1 MLFYLLVFC
10 GKKIRDCISSLVC
23 VVYIG
28 IYKVGCNIYAKR
40 CLLNGYNPS
49 NLIYQKVSISHNPS
63 YWIYQ
68 NVPIDWKNSYWMKM
82 CLLNEKVPI
91 DWKYAYWKV
100 KRHNCSVFLNVYV
113 SLIYVVM
120 WCNEECST
128 KSQTFR
134 FYIILVANS
143 CNARRIATKWV
154 SGGKKKKPLL
164 LSWSSKQKLH

>member
-40 CLLNGYNPS
+40 CLLNGYNPL

-82 CLLNEKVPI
+82 CLLTENVSIE
-91 DWKYAYWKV
+91 WKSAYWLKICLLKSEKAQLFGV
-100 KRHNCSVFLNVYV
+100 FKCIHVIDLCSHVVQWGVFNKKSNF
-113 SLIYVVM
+113 SLLY
-120 WCNEECST
+120 
-128 KSQTFR
+128 
-134 FYIILVANS
+134 YIS
-143 CNARRIATKWV
+143 
-154 SGGKKKKPLL
+154 
-164 LSWSSKQKLH
+164 H

>member
-68 NVPIDWKNSYWMKM
+68 N
-82 CLLNEKVPI
+82 VPI

>member
-1 MLFYLLVFC
+1 MPKGAYWMVITLQIWYT
-10 GKKIRDCISSLVC
+10 
-23 VVYIG
+23 
-28 IYKVGCNIYAKR
+28 KR
-40 CLLNGYNPS
+40 CLLVITLHIGYTKMC
-49 NLIYQKVSISHNPS
+49 LLTEKI
-63 YWIYQ
+63 
-68 NVPIDWKNSYWMKM
+68 PIEWKCVFWLKM

-113 SLIYVVM
+113 SLIYIVM
-120 WCNEECST
+120 WCNEECLT